1 MPNKK
6 IANNAMLVECVL
18 RQDTENS
25 IKNAI
30 RNKRE
35 TYELKCDTIL

>member
-6 IANNAMLVECVL
+6 IANKAMLVECML
-18 RQDTENS
+18 PLDTDNS

>member
-6 IANNAMLVECVL
+6 IANSAMLVERML

>member
-6 IANNAMLVECVL
+6 IVNNTMLGE
-18 RQDTENS
+18 RMWQEDTENS
-25 IKNAI
+25 IKSAI
-30 RNKRE
+30 GNKRE